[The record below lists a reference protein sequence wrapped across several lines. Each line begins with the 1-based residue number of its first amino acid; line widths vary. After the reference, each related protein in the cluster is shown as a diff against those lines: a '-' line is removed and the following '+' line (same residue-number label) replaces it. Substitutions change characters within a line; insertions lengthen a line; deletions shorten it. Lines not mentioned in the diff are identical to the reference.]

1 MNINKRKELIPT
13 ISRASPALYLIIIV
27 LYFAISQSYN
37 SIYLLLIFLFL
48 SISNTIAKYVI
59 SKPLYEILNK
69 STLPILGLGERPKG
83 ATSCGLILDNKL
95 DTSFG
100 MPSGHSQLAWAFAIY
115 IICKIVSIVNNKYIK
130 NINNINDKY
139 KINKYV
145 IYSLIIFTCLI
156 LLSIAYYISYSRVY
170 IEGCHTIEQVS
181 FGGIFGVFCG
191 LLAFYFENDIILFL
205 RKYIRL

>member
-13 ISRASPALYLIIIV
+13 ISRASPAIYLIIIV
-27 LYFAISQSYN
+27 LYFIIYPSYN
-37 SIYLLLIFLFL
+37 SIYLLLIFLCL

-83 ATSCGLILDNKL
+83 ATSCDLTLDNKVA
-95 DTSFG
+95 TSFG

-115 IICKIVSIVNNKYIK
+115 IICKLISIVNNKYI
-130 NINNINDKY
+130 NNISDKY
-139 KINKYV
+139 KINKYL
-145 IYSLIIFTCLI
+145 IYTFIVFICVI

-191 LLAFYFENDIILFL
+191 LLAFYFENDIILIL